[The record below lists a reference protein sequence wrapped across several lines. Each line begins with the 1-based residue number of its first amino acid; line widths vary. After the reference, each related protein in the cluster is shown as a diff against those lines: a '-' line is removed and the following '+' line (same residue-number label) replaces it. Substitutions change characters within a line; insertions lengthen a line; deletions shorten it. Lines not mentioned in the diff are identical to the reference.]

1 MTRAMAAAFSAALIL
16 QSATGA
22 HGRLAKDQKIVSRA
36 VSTKQLAMAQRN
48 AMGEKKQALSGPAM
62 ESVTSILLA
71 SVCGVLGFERRPRR
85 RTERGICRNSADDRT
100 GDGIGGM

>member
-1 MTRAMAAAFSAALIL
+1 MAAAFSAALIL

-62 ESVTSILLA
+62 AEAGGADIFIEEGFELVMGRHLVLLA
-71 SVCGVLGFERRPRR
+71 AFFMHKKSHR
-85 RTERGICRNSADDRT
+85 S
-100 GDGIGGM
+100 